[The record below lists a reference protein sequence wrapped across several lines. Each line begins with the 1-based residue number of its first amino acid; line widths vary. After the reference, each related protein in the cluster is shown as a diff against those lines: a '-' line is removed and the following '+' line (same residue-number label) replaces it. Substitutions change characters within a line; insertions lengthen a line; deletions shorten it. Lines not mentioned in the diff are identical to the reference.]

1 MQMMFSTAA
10 GIARVIGLLFIIF
23 LPILLGIAFF
33 VIRSKVAG

>member
-23 LPILLGIAFF
+23 LPVLLGIAYLI
-33 VIRSKVAG
+33 IRSKVGG